1 MCIAFML
8 YYPVKKLPDVGLE
21 WNCVYGFDLGTG
33 CITELEQAD
42 LSGVED
48 LGRSFGTKSEECVS
62 GTPST
67 ASSTSKSHPCIM
79 NILFF
84 RFVNRRLT
92 NCFSLTTESP
102 SASTTATPPPTVG
115 TPASGTS
122 WLGATSIAPIVTALF
137 MMMMM
142 ML

>member
-1 MCIAFML
+1 ML

-21 WNCVYGFDLGTG
+21 WNCIYGFDLGTG

-67 ASSTSKSHPCIM
+67 TSSTKSP
-79 NILFF
+79 
-84 RFVNRRLT
+84 T
-92 NCFSLTTESP
+92 
-102 SASTTATPPPTVG
+102 ASTTATPPPTVG

-137 MMMMM
+137 MMMM
-142 ML
+142 LL